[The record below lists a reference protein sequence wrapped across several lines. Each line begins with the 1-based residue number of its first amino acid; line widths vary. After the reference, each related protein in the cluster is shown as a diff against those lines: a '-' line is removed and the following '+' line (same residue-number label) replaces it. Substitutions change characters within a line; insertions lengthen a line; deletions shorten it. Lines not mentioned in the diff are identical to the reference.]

1 MTTMYYY
8 YLQDGLV
15 YLSVNHPLPVSPD
28 INSTPSSF
36 SPDDISQL
44 LLQDVTSEG
53 DMLSGSDKE
62 KEDDEEKDL
71 DKKRTLTPVS
81 FMNVHTLLKLNTCV
95 HVHVVEFLIFFHFHS
110 FLILSCLHITKCL
123 ASNYDI
129 YM

>member
-1 MTTMYYY
+1 MGQIIITIIYYY

-15 YLSVNHPLPVSPD
+15 YLSVSHPLPVSPD

-44 LLQDVTSEG
+44 LLQDVISEG

-81 FMNVHTLLKLNTCV
+81 FMSVYLFFTVAMAIAHTT
-95 HVHVVEFLIFFHFHS
+95 
-110 FLILSCLHITKCL
+110 
-123 ASNYDI
+123 
-129 YM
+129 

>member
-81 FMNVHTLLKLNTCV
+81 FMNVYLFFLLL
-95 HVHVVEFLIFFHFHS
+95 LWR
-110 FLILSCLHITKCL
+110 
-123 ASNYDI
+123 
-129 YM
+129 